1 MSNLKLKT
9 FKLARGQASHPVIV
23 AAREGYT
30 AARMGKPFNPDQYP
44 TRQDQANYEIG
55 RLHVVNM
62 RAAGIDPPPWPAG
75 ANLPA
80 RVKALMS
87 RAIDAIGHP
96 TPAHGARQAPAP

>member
-1 MSNLKLKT
+1 MINIAMKPH
-9 FKLARGQASHPVIV
+9 KLARGQASHPVMV

-30 AARMGKPFNPDQYP
+30 AARRGEPFNPDQYP
-44 TRQDQANYEIG
+44 TRQDQANYENG

-80 RVKALMS
+80 RVKALMC
-87 RAIDAIGHP
+87 RAIDAIGQP
-96 TPAHGARQAPAP
+96 TPSRTGQGSP

>member
-1 MSNLKLKT
+1 MSNQKFKR
-9 FKLARGQASHPVIV
+9 FKLARGQASHSVIV

-30 AARMGKPFNPDQYP
+30 SARKNEPFNPDFYP
-44 TRQDQANYEIG
+44 NKQDQANYENG

-80 RVKALMS
+80 RVKVLMS
-87 RAIDAIGHP
+87 RAILAIGKP
-96 TPAHGARQAPAP
+96 TPSRTR

>member
-23 AAREGYT
+23 AAREGYN
-30 AARMGKPFNPDQYP
+30 AARKGEPYNPNKYP
-44 TRQDQANYEIG
+44 THQDQANYENG

-75 ANLPA
+75 SNLPA
-80 RVKALMS
+80 RVKALMN
-87 RAIDAIGHP
+87 RAIDAIGQP
-96 TPAHGARQAPAP
+96 TPARTRQASP